1 MINFRRFLSYVLPGV
16 VLWFAVFDV
25 AFAACPGG
33 GGGLCNPLSDSV
45 STIPQFISGALKVMV
60 MVALPIITLFMV
72 YSGFLFVFA
81 QGNQEQLAKAK
92 TNFVYVV
99 IGSILILGAWVFAS
113 LIGGT
118 ISQLTA

>member
-1 MINFRRFLSYVLPGV
+1 MTYLRRILAYSVPAIVLSL
-16 VLWFAVFDV
+16 LAVDV
-25 AFAACPGG
+25 ALAQLENPLRGG
-33 GGGLCNPLSDSV
+33 GVGSLSDFV
-45 STIPQFISGALKVMV
+45 SKALKVMV
-60 MVALPIITLFMV
+60 MVALPIISLFIV

-81 QGNQEQLAKAK
+81 QGNQEQLSKAK

-118 ISQLTA
+118 ISELTG

>member
-1 MINFRRFLSYVLPGV
+1 MTYLRRIAVYVVPGLVLSL
-16 VLWFAVFDV
+16 FAADV
-25 AFAACPGG
+25 AFAQ
-33 GGGLCNPLSDSV
+33 LKNPLSDNF
-45 STIPQFISGALKVMV
+45 STIPQFVSGALKVMV

-81 QGNQEQLAKAK
+81 QGNQEQLSKAK

-99 IGSILILGAWVFAS
+99 IGAILILGAWVFAS

-118 ISQLTA
+118 IKELTS

>member
-1 MINFRRFLSYVLPGV
+1 MIYVRQLLAYSVPGI
-16 VLWFAVFDV
+16 VLALIAVDV
-25 AFAACPGG
+25 AFAQ
-33 GGGLCNPLSDSV
+33 LNNPLNSNYS
-45 STIPQFISGALKVMV
+45 SIPQFISGALKVMV

-81 QGNQEQLAKAK
+81 QGNQEQLSKAK